1 MPRLYKIKWNENDE
15 KELKRVV
22 KNYNAK
28 VNRLKKNADRET
40 KAALPDNISVK
51 QLKELINTRADLN
64 RELNSLKRFSKRGS
78 EEIVEVPG
86 NDYNLKTTRWQK
98 NEMSRRAATINRT
111 RSRRRKE
118 IAEIEMMDRGKKVG
132 YKRGDIGMGSAEEK
146 SLEPIKP
153 FTSKMNRADFNMKN
167 KILLKESQST
177 YWNERDEMMRQNY
190 IKSLKEN
197 FNENDIKKVID
208 TIDKMDFKE
217 FRKVFEAEGGNFELS
232 YPPDKSQY
240 QEYLTGIE
248 SIWIPNK

>member
-1 MPRLYKIKWNENDE
+1 MPRQYKIRWNENDE

-28 VNRLKKNADRET
+28 VNRLKKSADKQT
-40 KAALPDNISVK
+40 KAALPENITVK
-51 QLKELINTRADLN
+51 QLKELVNTRADLK

-78 EEIVEVPG
+78 EEIVDVPG

-98 NEMSRRAATINRT
+98 NEMSRRAATINRV
-111 RSRRRKE
+111 RAKRRKE
-118 IAEIEMMDRGKKVG
+118 FAEIEMTDRGKKVG
-132 YKRGDIGMGSAEEK
+132 YTRGALGMGRAEEK

-153 FTSKMNRADFNMKN
+153 FTPKMGRADFNMKN

-177 YWNERDEMMRQNY
+177 YWNERDELMKQNY

-197 FNENDIKKVID
+197 FNENDIKDVVENIN
-208 TIDKMDFKE
+208 KMDFKE
-217 FRKVFEAEGGNFELS
+217 FRKTFEAEGGNFELS

-240 QEYLTGIE
+240 ETYLTGIKA
-248 SIWIPNK
+248 IWTPNK